1 MDGSLQPEAVPKI
14 NNDSTMKPV
23 RASLEVTIMKNVLFV
38 ALLLVSAS
46 FAHAGG
52 KIKTQNWNECYKDL
66 AAEFTADGLPV
77 RYECTQVNVPLDY
90 DRPNGPVISLAVVR
104 IPASHSAVYR
114 GSLFLNPG
122 GPGGSG
128 VDFALFFGPL
138 APLFFQQSGTQYD
151 IVGFD
156 PRGIGR
162 STALKCFGNE
172 KQSVQVFAPVPFPE
186 VAGEVPFFEA
196 GDNLLNDQC
205 STRGN
210 KIVDHMSTAN
220 VARDL
225 EYMRQAF
232 GDTQMNFL
240 GLSYGSYLGQTYANL
255 FPNTVGA
262 LIIDGVL
269 DPIAWSNVGSGVP
282 FSTALRSDL
291 GAEDTLAEF
300 LRQCEEAGPSLC
312 ALAPDAENRFN
323 AVLARLQAAPIPI
336 LIPGTGD
343 IFQYRRSFFVAD
355 LLGNLYN
362 PSNFPLIADFVA
374 FLESIPSPAALGLAR
389 QNLQSSPGFV
399 NKRGF
404 PNYENFAEGFPAVA
418 CEDSQNPGGGHP
430 TWFAVGQA
438 ALSDAPVFGEIWTWA
453 SSPCAVWS
461 SFDNG
466 VYRGPYNADT
476 ANPVLIIG
484 NLYDP
489 ATRYEGA
496 QAARALLP
504 NSGLLTVDEPGH
516 TSLGLSFCAAVI
528 TDAYLQD
535 PQVALLIES
544 FGFSCPSE
552 GNWFEK
558 LAPAAAGDGASLGAE
573 FRARMMSEIAFS
585 P

>member
-1 MDGSLQPEAVPKI
+1 MIK
-14 NNDSTMKPV
+14 K
-23 RASLEVTIMKNVLFV
+23 VLFV
-38 ALLLVSAS
+38 ALLLVFAS
-46 FAHAGG
+46 SAHAGG
-52 KIKTQNWNECYKDL
+52 KVKTQNWNECYKDL
-66 AAEFTADGLPV
+66 AADFNSDGFPV

-90 DRPNGPVISLAVVR
+90 DRANGPVISLAVVR
-104 IPASHSAVYR
+104 IPASHPEVYR

-172 KQSVQVFAPVPFPE
+172 KQSVQIFAPVPFPE

-210 KIVDHMSTAN
+210 KILEHMSTAN

-232 GDTQMNFL
+232 GDTQLNFL

-255 FPNTVGA
+255 FPETVGA

-269 DPIAWSNVGSGVP
+269 DPIAWANVGSGVP

-300 LRQCEEAGPSLC
+300 LRQCEDAGPSLC
-312 ALAPDAENRFN
+312 ALAPDAESRFDE
-323 AVLARLQAAPIPI
+323 VFARLQAAPIPI
-336 LIPGTGD
+336 VDPGTGD
-343 IFQYRRSFFVAD
+343 IFEYRRSFFVAD
-355 LLGNLYN
+355 LLGALYN
-362 PSNFPLIADFVA
+362 PFNFPAIANFVA

-389 QNLQSSPGFV
+389 RDLLVAPGFV

-430 TWFAVGQA
+430 TWFDVGQA

-461 SFDNG
+461 SFDND
-466 VYRGPYNADT
+466 VYRGPYDAMT

-496 QAARALLP
+496 VAARALLP
-504 NSGLLTVDEPGH
+504 NSGLLTVDDPGH
-516 TSLGLSFCAAVI
+516 TSLGLNFCAAFV
-528 TDAYLQD
+528 TDFYLQNTSFAYLVD
-535 PQVALLIES
+535 E
-544 FGFSCPSE
+544 GTCPSS
-552 GNWFEK
+552 GNWF
-558 LAPAAAGDGASLGAE
+558 AIASPAASAE
-573 FRARMMSEIAFS
+573 GMSIDARFRARMMSEIAFR

>member
-1 MDGSLQPEAVPKI
+1 MKKI
-14 NNDSTMKPV
+14 L
-23 RASLEVTIMKNVLFV
+23 AC
-38 ALLLVSAS
+38 LLLLA
-46 FAHAGG
+46 FAATAYAGG
-52 KIKTQNWNECYKDL
+52 KVKQPSWNECYKDVKAFY
-66 AAEFTADGLPV
+66 AANGIDTRF
-77 RYECTQVNVPLDY
+77 ECTQVNVPLDY

-104 IPASHSAVYR
+104 IPATDRDNYK

-128 VDFALFFGPL
+128 VLFALNFGPVGPFFF
-138 APLFFQQSGTQYD
+138 PLSGDDYD

-156 PRGIGR
+156 PRGIAR

-186 VAGEVPFFEA
+186 VAGEVPFFVA

-205 STRGN
+205 TTRGN
-210 KIVDHMSTAN
+210 KILEHMSTAN

-232 GDTQMNFL
+232 GDEQLNFL

-255 FPNTVGA
+255 FPAQVGA

-269 DPIAWSNVGSGVP
+269 DPVAWTNDGASVP
-282 FSTALRSDL
+282 FSTAIRSAL

-300 LRQCEEAGPSLC
+300 LRQCEEAGPGLC
-312 ALAPDAENRFN
+312 ALAPDAEDRFY
-323 AVLARLQAAPIPI
+323 AVLSRLESGPIPI
-336 LIPGTGD
+336 TDPGTGD
-343 IFQYRRSFFVAD
+343 VFDYRRSFFVAD
-355 LLGNLYN
+355 LLGALYD
-362 PSNFPLIADFVA
+362 PSNFPPIADFVA
-374 FLESIPSPAALGLAR
+374 FLETIPSPAALGLAR
-389 QNLQSSPGFV
+389 RDLLASPSFV

-404 PNYENFAEGFPAVA
+404 PNYQNFAEGFPAVA
-418 CEDSQNPGGGHP
+418 CEDTKNPGGGHF
-430 TWFAVGQA
+430 TWFDVGKA
-438 ALSDAPVFGEIWTWA
+438 ELADAPVFGEVWTWA

-466 VYRGPYNADT
+466 VYRGPYNAPT
-476 ANPVLIIG
+476 ASPVLVIG

-496 QAARALLP
+496 LAARSLLP

-516 TSLGLSFCAAVI
+516 TSLGLSFCAALV
-528 TDAYLQD
+528 TDFYLQD
-535 PQVALLIES
+535 PLIAVAVD
-544 FGFSCPSE
+544 GFTCPSD

-558 LAPAAAGDGASLGAE
+558 LLGPAAAGAGASVGAE